1 MREGIKLFLD
11 YLNVECG
18 LSKNTL
24 DAYGRDLAK
33 FASYVKGKSP
43 ANVTAEDILHFLEAS
58 KKKGT
63 SLTSLARYLTSIR
76 MFFRYLF
83 AERRINKDVTTV
95 LDTPRIWHRIPN
107 VLAYPT
113 IQKLL
118 DAPDL
123 TKPLGIRDRAILEVM
138 YATGLRVS
146 EVINLRVNDVS
157 LEGGY
162 LRCIGKGQKER
173 LVPLGEVA
181 VKYTKMYLDKVRP
194 LISNPKSHFVP
205 SALSARQIP
214 NSNYLFLDR
223 RGKPLR
229 RETIWKMIRR
239 YGQLAGIEEKIHPHL
254 LRHSFATHLLE
265 GGAEIRYVQEML
277 GHTSIATTQVYLH
290 TDKERLKAIH
300 RKFHPRA

>member
-1 MREGIKLFLD
+1 
-11 YLNVECG
+11 
-18 LSKNTL
+18 
-24 DAYGRDLAK
+24 
-33 FASYVKGKSP
+33 
-43 ANVTAEDILHFLEAS
+43 
-58 KKKGT
+58 
-63 SLTSLARYLTSIR
+63 

-83 AERRINKDVTTV
+83 AERRLNKDVTTI
-95 LDTPRIWHRIPN
+95 LDTPKIWHRIPN
-107 VLAYPT
+107 VLAYPV

-118 DAPDL
+118 DEPDL

-146 EVINLRVNDVS
+146 EVVNLKMSDVN

-181 VKYTKMYLDKVRP
+181 IRYTRLYLDKVRP
-194 LISNPKSHFVP
+194 SLLRKQAEEN
-205 SALSARQIP
+205 R
-214 NSNYLFLDR
+214 LFLDR
-223 RGKPLR
+223 LGKPLR
-229 RETIWKMIRR
+229 RETIWKMLRR

-277 GHTSIATTQVYLH
+277 GHTSIATTQIYTH
-290 TDKERLKAIH
+290 INKERLKAIH
-300 RKFHPRA
+300 SKFHPRA